1 MINKIKFLGVFI
13 IGVLVFSLS
22 VSNIYAMNSTNQSV
36 SMNEFLSNEQLAV
49 ELLNEV
55 SNAPVQDS
63 SKISLYN
70 GNTIETETRI
80 IPINDDV
87 SLMNIRTIETKASDI
102 YTVTDQYGL
111 YWGGVAGADGWLVA
125 TYTYSWSTIYSPS
138 TMKTT
143 IHSARGSTENLDDDI
158 ELHSITSSI
167 DVPTGYKASAHVDF
181 TISQEI
187 GDFETDPFTYTNTIT
202 FCSAGTYTISW

>member
-1 MINKIKFLGVFI
+1 MIKKIKYLSIFI
-13 IGVLVFSLS
+13 IGVLVLSLS
-22 VSNIYAMNSTNQSV
+22 ISNTYAMNNTNQSV

-80 IPINDDV
+80 ILINDDV
-87 SLMNIRTIETKASDI
+87 SLINIRTRESKASDR

-111 YWGGVAGADGWLVA
+111 YWGGVAGADGWLIA

-143 IHSARGSTENLDDDI
+143 IHSASGSVDNLDDDI
-158 ELHSITSSI
+158 ELHDITTSI

-187 GDFETDPFTYTNTIT
+187 GSFETEAFTYTNTIT
-202 FCSAGTYTISW
+202 FNSGGTYTISW